1 MPDPVI
7 SCIIPTYNRAELL
20 RCAIESIINQTFPY
34 WELIIV
40 DDGSIDSTEK
50 TVSSYIKKY
59 DKIYYFKNPG
69 KGGAAARNYGL
80 NKAKGEY
87 IAFLDDDD
95 ISLPHRFESQLNAAN
110 KAGSAFIVSGY
121 EVRDR
126 NSKRI
131 KSQIKLEL
139 KGAGAG
145 FPSRWLIKR
154 ELLEKVAG
162 FDESFPSMQDIELSY
177 RLAWYESFV
186 LHDDIVSIIY
196 PTENSVSK
204 RPENSLAGKM
214 LLMEKLA
221 TTMPPPEAASWYFNI
236 ATGLYSLGRPKEAEH
251 FFRLSSDFKHLPFI
265 FGYYYYNLA
274 RSLSGPFKKINI
286 KILRFFGRCCFPM
299 LVQHKIVSGE

>member
-1 MPDPVI
+1 MSDPVI

-20 RCAIESIINQTFPY
+20 KCAIESTINQTFPS

-50 TVSSYIKKY
+50 VVSSYCKKY

-80 NKAKGEY
+80 RKSKGEY

-95 ISLPHRFESQLNAAN
+95 VNLPHRFESQLNAAN

-126 NSKRI
+126 DSNKI

-139 KGAGAG
+139 KGTGAG

-154 ELLEKVAG
+154 VLLEKVAG

-177 RLAWYESFV
+177 RLAGYESFV

-196 PTENSVSK
+196 PTKNSVST
-204 RPENSLAGKM
+204 RPENSLTGKM

-221 TTMPPPEAASWYFNI
+221 SKMPLPEAASWYFNI
-236 ATGLYSLGRPKEAEH
+236 ATGLFSLGRLNEVDH
-251 FFRLSSDFKHLPFI
+251 FFRLSSDSKHLPFI
-265 FGYYYYNLA
+265 LGYYYFNLVK
-274 RSLSGPFKKINI
+274 SLTGRFKKINI
-286 KILRFFGRCCFPM
+286 KILRFLGGCFSPVI
-299 LVQHKIVSGE
+299 VQHKIVT